1 MWLMLTIHYV
11 MSWSKLWLS
20 NTIISLDC
28 ISYNASSKV
37 WNWHLMYR
45 VFEIMLQISMLCKL
59 LEKLRLKNSHI
70 YTGKLNPAIW
80 KSLADVIINESH
92 SVIIVRSVC
101 LVFSFTQWLQVP
113 VWYLAPPWTN
123 WIPLQSVVYLL
134 IIADGGDLCDV
145 IQLAE
150 GFCYTRKLQMPLSL
164 KHV

>member
-1 MWLMLTIHYV
+1 MKLTSHVPGI
-11 MSWSKLWLS
+11 
-20 NTIISLDC
+20 
-28 ISYNASSKV
+28 
-37 WNWHLMYR
+37 WNYAPNFHAVQTLRETAAQEFPYLYR
-45 VFEIMLQISMLCKL
+45 EIKPCN
-59 LEKLRLKNSHI
+59 LE
-70 YTGKLNPAIW
+70 
-80 KSLADVIINESH
+80 SLADVIINDSH

-113 VWYLAPPWTN
+113 VWYLAPPWVN

-164 KHV
+164 THV

>member
-1 MWLMLTIHYV
+1 MKLTSHVPGI
-11 MSWSKLWLS
+11 
-20 NTIISLDC
+20 
-28 ISYNASSKV
+28 
-37 WNWHLMYR
+37 WNYAPNFHALQTLRETATQEFPYLYR
-45 VFEIMLQISMLCKL
+45 EIKPCN
-59 LEKLRLKNSHI
+59 LEKL
-70 YTGKLNPAIW
+70 AE
-80 KSLADVIINESH
+80 VIINDSH

-113 VWYLAPPWTN
+113 VWYLAPPWVN

>member
-1 MWLMLTIHYV
+1 MKLTSHVLGI
-11 MSWSKLWLS
+11 
-20 NTIISLDC
+20 
-28 ISYNASSKV
+28 
-37 WNWHLMYR
+37 WNYAPNFHAVQTLRETAAQEFPYLYR
-45 VFEIMLQISMLCKL
+45 EIKPCY
-59 LEKLRLKNSHI
+59 LE
-70 YTGKLNPAIW
+70 
-80 KSLADVIINESH
+80 SLADVIINDSH

-113 VWYLAPPWTN
+113 VWYLAPPWVN

>member
-1 MWLMLTIHYV
+1 MKLTSHVSGIWNYAPNFHAP
-11 MSWSKLWLS
+11 
-20 NTIISLDC
+20 IS
-28 ISYNASSKV
+28 S
-37 WNWHLMYR
+37 
-45 VFEIMLQISMLCKL
+45 KL

-80 KSLADVIINESH
+80 KSLADVIINDSH

-113 VWYLAPPWTN
+113 VWYLAPPWVN

>member
-1 MWLMLTIHYV
+1 MKLTSHVPGIWNYAPNFHAVQTLRETAAQEFPYLYREI
-11 MSWSKLWLS
+11 KL
-20 NTIISLDC
+20 T
-28 ISYNASSKV
+28 
-37 WNWHLMYR
+37 
-45 VFEIMLQISMLCKL
+45 
-59 LEKLRLKNSHI
+59 
-70 YTGKLNPAIW
+70 IW
-80 KSLADVIINESH
+80 KSLADVIINDSH

-113 VWYLAPPWTN
+113 VWYLAPPWVN

>member
-1 MWLMLTIHYV
+1 
-11 MSWSKLWLS
+11 
-20 NTIISLDC
+20 
-28 ISYNASSKV
+28 
-37 WNWHLMYR
+37 MYR

-80 KSLADVIINESH
+80 KSLADVIINDSH

-113 VWYLAPPWTN
+113 VWYLAPPWVN

-164 KHV
+164 KIQALTLKPFLSSYVLYLLFNSIHATILINDH